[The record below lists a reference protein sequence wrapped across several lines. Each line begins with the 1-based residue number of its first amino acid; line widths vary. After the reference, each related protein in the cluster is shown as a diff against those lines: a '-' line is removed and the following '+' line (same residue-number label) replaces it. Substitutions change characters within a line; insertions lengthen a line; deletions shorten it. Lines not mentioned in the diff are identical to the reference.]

1 MIKELKYITLE
12 YTNKDIEYIEEL
24 TNHLE
29 KETERI
35 VTFFNIKKF
44 ENKVKIKLYDNIDTF
59 REDVNKIIKR
69 NVPDWMCGLSFNK
82 EENIECIYALS
93 LEELKKA
100 EGHNNANLIY
110 LEQVILHE
118 FIHSCNSIVSKKLEV
133 IWFVEGLATYISGQ
147 INNKE
152 ILFTNDMTLD
162 KMIDMN
168 QGINYI
174 NYYSLFKYT
183 YETYGYDYIMKLLKD
198 NNLLK
203 EVTPIL
209 LEEAKQSI
217 NKKKNL

>member
-1 MIKELKYITLE
+1 MIKELKYIALE

-24 TNHLE
+24 TNYLE
-29 KETERI
+29 KETER
-35 VTFFNIKKF
+35 VVEFFNIKNF

-82 EENIECIYALS
+82 EDNIEYIYTLS
-93 LEELKKA
+93 LEELRKA
-100 EGHNNANLIY
+100 DGHKNANLIY

-118 FIHSCNSIVSKKLEV
+118 FTHSCNSIVSKKLEV
-133 IWFVEGLATYISGQ
+133 IWFVEGLATYVSGQ

-183 YETYGYDYIMKLLKD
+183 YETYGYNYIMKLLKD

-203 EVTPIL
+203 EVTPKL